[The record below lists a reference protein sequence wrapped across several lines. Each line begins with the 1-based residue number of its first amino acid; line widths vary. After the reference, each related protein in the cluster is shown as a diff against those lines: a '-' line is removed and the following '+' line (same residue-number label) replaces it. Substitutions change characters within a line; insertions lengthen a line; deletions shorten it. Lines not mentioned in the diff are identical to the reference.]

1 VEASAAAAPVAT
13 ASADDAA
20 AQASAT
26 AGAPRGKAGGTAGTA
41 GTAGKARKARKADGD
56 QDTGKEHKKARKNDN
71 AALHNQALH
80 NQAKLLKRSY
90 SSALANGVTMQST
103 LSSSEEWAWAHGL
116 RHGLDKALA
125 ELDQVVRTNTF
136 AHKFLTQEFSEVR
149 KAAASGADFEVDLSA
164 FVRTLAPLVDA
175 TSKETR
181 VLMAQQNARLSA

>member
-41 GTAGKARKARKADGD
+41 GKAGKARQADGD
-56 QDTGKEHKKARKNDN
+56 QDTDKEHKKARKNAN

-103 LSSSEEWAWAHGL
+103 LSSSEEWAWALGL